1 MSLIIC
7 STCRVALRCIKNEK
21 VVRMEQVEI
30 KYGDEYVCPICG
42 IKIIT
47 GFGGSIF
54 PNDPT
59 YEQHLQFVEV
69 EGVYG

>member
-1 MSLIIC
+1 
-7 STCRVALRCIKNEK
+7 
-21 VVRMEQVEI
+21 MEQVEI